1 MKYLQFALRNNELV
15 SIYDVSNGLACDC
28 VCPECGATLIARQGS
43 NRTYHFAHYKSEE
56 CEKGIETALHL
67 LGKRIVE
74 QTKRLFVPRIPGI
87 EKSVGKVTEYDE
99 AIEEKRIDGSI
110 KPDVQLRARM
120 NLWGA
125 GLVLNVEI
133 RVSHAVDDAK
143 KYKLLEL
150 GIPTV
155 EIDLSNISTDYTEE
169 SIEQLILCGKNT
181 KWIYSPRAKQYFI
194 EEWLCDIKVSKLK
207 YGKYYWV
214 EYCPLNEYKTVY
226 GRWWGEL
233 KCHDCGCADAISPV
247 KILKCMGKLKGI
259 DLEGIEKIEK
269 IVRERGLLK
278 SVDLVVNGEKLHREF
293 CTYPIFKGNEQ
304 IYDSEYGKF

>member
-1 MKYLQFALRNNELV
+1 MK
-15 SIYDVSNGLACDC
+15 NGYA
-28 VCPECGATLIARQGS
+28 
-43 NRTYHFAHYKSEE
+43 
-56 CEKGIETALHL
+56 
-67 LGKRIVE
+67 
-74 QTKRLFVPRIPGI
+74 
-87 EKSVGKVTEYDE
+87 
-99 AIEEKRIDGSI
+99 
-110 KPDVQLRARM
+110 
-120 NLWGA
+120 
-125 GLVLNVEI
+125 
-133 RVSHAVDDAK
+133 
-143 KYKLLEL
+143 
-150 GIPTV
+150 
-155 EIDLSNISTDYTEE
+155 
-169 SIEQLILCGKNT
+169 
-181 KWIYSPRAKQYFI
+181 
-194 EEWLCDIKVSKLK
+194 VSKLK

-293 CTYPIFKGNEQ
+293 CTYPIFKGNEL